1 MVIIQEFPSKQNPA
15 HKNAELV
22 ERVKQLWERNTS
34 QREMLRI
41 LNEED
46 GFDIKER
53 ELMRVRAKNRWL
65 LRVPNGM
72 KTRKRDSEL
81 EVIDQLQSVLF
92 EDGQADEEDHVE
104 STGKNTRYAVL
115 PRYQNVLCSHSSV
128 LTKFLHR
135 THLAL

>member
-1 MVIIQEFPSKQNPA
+1 MQEFPSKQNPA
-15 HKNAELV
+15 HKNVELV

-72 KTRKRDSEL
+72 KTKKRDSEVD
-81 EVIDQLQSVLF
+81 VIDQLQQTLF
-92 EDGQADEEDHVE
+92 EEGQQGEVTGAEETDKGV
-104 STGKNTRYAVL
+104 R
-115 PRYQNVLCSHSSV
+115 
-128 LTKFLHR
+128 
-135 THLAL
+135 

>member
-1 MVIIQEFPSKQNPA
+1 VQEFPSKQNPA
-15 HKNAELV
+15 HKNVELV

-72 KTRKRDSEL
+72 KAKKRDSE
-81 EVIDQLQSVLF
+81 VDVMDQLQQALF
-92 EDGQADEEDHVE
+92 EEGQQGEVAGAEDTDKGIRLVVPLSSMQPPFVIDEILLI
-104 STGKNTRYAVL
+104 AL
-115 PRYQNVLCSHSSV
+115 PRISAQRS
-128 LTKFLHR
+128 
-135 THLAL
+135 

>member
-1 MVIIQEFPSKQNPA
+1 M
-15 HKNAELV
+15 
-22 ERVKQLWERNTS
+22 KQLWERNTT

-81 EVIDQLQSVLF
+81 NEEGQLQDTLF
-92 EDGQADEEDHVE
+92 EEGEQGEVEHIEETSMGV
-104 STGKNTRYAVL
+104 R
-115 PRYQNVLCSHSSV
+115 
-128 LTKFLHR
+128 
-135 THLAL
+135 